1 MTKRICFVTTLA
13 KSYRE
18 FLLGLSYH
26 LIEHH
31 NYDVTFICSDDGKIG
46 KVCSKH
52 LHFIPV
58 NMKRGIGFD
67 GPKVIWKMYKI
78 FKREKFD
85 IVLYG
90 TPNGSFYASIASNLA
105 GIKNRLYYNW
115 GLRYQGFTGWKRSLV
130 KAMIKTICS
139 NSSVIEVESY
149 SILDCAIKDG
159 LYKPEKASVI
169 WNGSACGV
177 DLKKFDYNKR
187 PEWRTQIREELGIP
201 ESTIVLGFAG
211 RLNKDKGV
219 NELVEAFSGLNK
231 SEDALLLLI
240 GDYDDI
246 GTTITPDN
254 IDRIENSKNIIH
266 IGYTSYLEKYY
277 AALDVFCSLSYREGF
292 GLVVIEAAA
301 MGAPAVVSNVP
312 GQYDTIIENKTGV
325 LAEVKNVDSTREA
338 LQFFI
343 NHPEKIKEYGE
354 NAHVHV
360 VENYDSVKLFD
371 KLAEHRNQLIK
382 QSHGSR

>member
-1 MTKRICFVTTLA
+1 MKRICFVTTLA

-26 LIEHH
+26 LIEHY
-31 NYDVTFICSDDGKIG
+31 NYDVTFICSDDRKIG
-46 KVCSKH
+46 QVCNEH

-78 FKREKFD
+78 FKREKYD

-115 GLRYQGFTGWKRSLV
+115 GLRYQGFTGWKRALV
-130 KAMIKTICS
+130 KQMIKTICT

-149 SILDCAIKDG
+149 SILETAIKDG
-159 LYKPEKASVI
+159 LYKRDKASVI

-187 PEWRTQIREELGIP
+187 DEWRRLIRKELGIN
-201 ESTIVLGFAG
+201 SDTIVFGYAG
-211 RLNKDKGV
+211 RLNRDKGV
-219 NELVEAFSGLNK
+219 NELVEAFAGLKEKN
-231 SEDALLLLI
+231 DVMLLLI
-240 GDYDDI
+240 GDYDDV
-246 GTTITPDN
+246 GTTITPEN
-254 IDRIENSKNIIH
+254 INRIENSDNIKH
-266 IGYTSYLEKYY
+266 IGYTSKLEEYY

-312 GQYDTIIENKTGV
+312 GQYDTIVENKTGV

-338 LQFFI
+338 IQFYI

-354 NAHVHV
+354 NAHEYV
-360 VENYDSVKLFD
+360 VSNYDSVKLFD
-371 KLAEHRNQLIK
+371 KLAEHRDQLIA